1 MAITNAS
8 RLADFGSG
16 IGAQGAII
24 QVDNASQEVGIGTT
38 NPNATLT
45 VGNIGASGTSIYVH
59 GSASFTGGVFTGA
72 YDPANS
78 ATSGLSLQDSGRVIA
93 RRQTGSDVVWLGLH
107 GSTTGSEITAAGAAS
122 FASSSLDDSAVRG
135 INNTT
140 YAATIN
146 AKNYGT
152 GDVFAGY
159 NGSGTKTSDISSAGD
174 ATFAGNISI
183 GGTLTYEDVTN
194 IDSIGII
201 TARSGIR
208 IGAGQS
214 IGSDGA
220 LTYYGDGSNLTG
232 VDSTALKD
240 GNDVVR
246 VQANTSGAV
255 VTGVITATSLSG
267 AELVNYSEKV
277 NLLNNTGSA
286 ATINVEDGNFVV
298 ATLDNDCTFTFSSV
312 TSGKFYSFGLQL
324 TNSGGSHS
332 ITWPTSVK
340 WPGDSLPSRTTTS
353 GRSDVYGFY
362 TTDGGSNWYGSISQ
376 YNYN

>member
-1 MAITNAS
+1 MAITDAS
-8 RLADFGSG
+8 RLA
-16 IGAQGAII
+16 
-24 QVDNASQEVGIGTT
+24 N
-38 NPNATLT
+38 
-45 VGNIGASGTSIYVH
+45 
-59 GSASFTGGVFTGA
+59 
-72 YDPANS
+72 
-78 ATSGLSLQDSGRVIA
+78 
-93 RRQTGSDVVWLGLH
+93 
-107 GSTTGSEITAAGAAS
+107 
-122 FASSSLDDSAVRG
+122 FASNV
-135 INNTT
+135 
-140 YAATIN
+140 
-146 AKNYGT
+146 GT
-152 GDVFAGY
+152 GV
-159 NGSGTKTSDISSAGD
+159 
-174 ATFAGNISI
+174 TFAGNDILVVGVVTATSFVGDGSGLTGVASTDNIITSTASTMADIYSTGIVTATSATFTGNVSI

-194 IDSIGII
+194 IDSVGVI

-220 LTYYGDGSNLTG
+220 LTYYGD
-232 VDSTALKD
+232 
-240 GNDVVR
+240 
-246 VQANTSGAV
+246 GAV

-298 ATLDNDCTFTFSSV
+298 ATLDNNCTFTFSSV

>member
-1 MAITNAS
+1 MTRARNLS
-8 RLADFGSG
+8 RLANSDVLSVDISNNVGVGSTTPDAKLDVIG
-16 IGAQGAII
+16 I
-24 QVDNASQEVGIGTT
+24 V
-38 NPNATLT
+38 
-45 VGNIGASGTSIYVH
+45 
-59 GSASFTGGVFTGA
+59 
-72 YDPANS
+72 S
-78 ATSGLSLQDSGRVIA
+78 ATS
-93 RRQTGSDVVWLGLH
+93 
-107 GSTTGSEITAAGAAS
+107 
-122 FASSSLDDSAVRG
+122 F
-135 INNTT
+135 
-140 YAATIN
+140 
-146 AKNYGT
+146 YG
-152 GDVFAGY
+152 D
-159 NGSGTKTSDISSAGD
+159 GSGLTGVASTDNIITSTASTMADIYSTGIVTATS
-174 ATFAGNISI
+174 ATFTGNVSI

-194 IDSIGII
+194 IDSVGVI

-240 GNDVVR
+240 SSDAVR

-298 ATLDNDCTFTFSSV
+298 ATLDNNCTFTFSSV